1 MPSGSECAKRYKCR
15 KATNAL
21 CAKTVNYFYELCPM
35 LVEILD
41 KVVSTQL
48 FDRKF
53 VCDLNACKGACCV
66 QGDSG
71 APLTYEEVDQ
81 MEADLDEYLPYMRP
95 EGIAEVERNGVFYI
109 DQDNEPVTALINGGE
124 CAFVYFD
131 GNGTAK
137 CAVEKAH
144 SEGKTN
150 FKKPISCHLFPIRVK
165 KFDTMTAIN
174 YSEWD
179 ICEPACACGD
189 KLDVPVYKFLKE
201 PMIRAF
207 GEEFYKEV
215 ELVGGLLRN
224 ENPEAK

>member
-1 MPSGSECAKRYKCR
+1 MNCGYANFYD
-15 KATNAL
+15 L
-21 CAKTVNYFYELCPM
+21 CIM

-48 FDRKF
+48 FERKF

-95 EGIAEVERNGVFYI
+95 EGIAEVEKNGVFYI
-109 DQDNEPVTALINGGE
+109 DQDNEPVTALVNGAE

-131 GNGTAK
+131 EKGITK
-137 CAVEKAH
+137 CAIEKAH
-144 SEGKTN
+144 AEGKTK

-165 KFDTMTAIN
+165 KFDTMTALN

-201 PMIRAF
+201 PLIRAF
-207 GEEFYKEV
+207 GAEFFSEI
-215 ELVGGLLRN
+215 ELVGSLLRN
-224 ENPEAK
+224 EMPDSE